1 MKPDPQD
8 RWKLRRLLI
17 FGAVIF
23 GALMILAGGIGL
35 FGDKFTGEL
44 VYGGVAIITGAISA
58 YAGFATY
65 DDKWQHESFSG
76 EGSDG

>member
-8 RWKLRRLLI
+8 RWKVRRRLI
-17 FGAVIF
+17 FGAAVF

-44 VYGGVAIITGAISA
+44 VYGGVTIISAVLSA
-58 YAGFATY
+58 YAGFATF
-65 DDKWQHESFSG
+65 DDKWQGNG
-76 EGSDG
+76 ENPDG